1 MYLNGADSL
10 INKMGSIFQQP
21 TVVCVQLALQLGV
34 ARIMN
39 SRLQTPEVAR
49 TRTNSTQTQL
59 NVIDFFS
66 RHYSIGSFYM
76 VYSVLRR
83 STCYISSLFLQ
94 ERELRR
100 GQRERPKTSKNGY
113 AKRAAYPALMSLS
126 FFVVTNK
133 LPQISPESESR
144 QYSLIPRSSH
154 QILNLTK

>member
-34 ARIMN
+34 AGIMN

-49 TRTNSTQTQL
+49 TRTNESTQTQL

-76 VYSVLRR
+76 VYSVFRR

-94 ERELRR
+94 ERELRQ

-113 AKRAAYPALMSLS
+113 AKRAAYPVLMSLS
-126 FFVVTNK
+126 FFVVTN
-133 LPQISPESESR
+133 LPQISPESEFR

-154 QILNLTK
+154 QILNLT